1 MSSMVPAAGHSLP
14 PILVGLMRWTLA
26 ALVLPVL
33 VVAALV
39 AAPLLL
45 VTPGGTGR
53 WRDALG
59 SSPWMRRRPL
69 RA

>member
-1 MSSMVPAAGHSLP
+1 MSSMVPVARETLP
-14 PILVGLMRWTLA
+14 PVLAGLMRWTLT

-45 VTPGGTGR
+45 VTPGRPGR

-59 SSPWMRRRPL
+59 GSPWLRRRAL